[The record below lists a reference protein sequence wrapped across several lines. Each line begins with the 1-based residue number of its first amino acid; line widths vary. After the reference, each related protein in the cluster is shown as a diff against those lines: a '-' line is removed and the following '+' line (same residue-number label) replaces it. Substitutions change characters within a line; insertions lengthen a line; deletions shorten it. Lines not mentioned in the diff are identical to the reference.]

1 MVARGLPCPAGKGK
15 PDPMIKYL
23 GKSIRQ
29 LTDPRLS
36 HVLLFGVLSALVIFA
51 GLWTAT
57 WWALAAIDPDS
68 VWGLSTLMGWF
79 GDAFDWFAGI
89 AFTGA
94 LLLVTFLMFPAVVT
108 IVVGLFL
115 DRVAEA
121 VEARHYPDAG
131 VARRQPLVE
140 VLGTTTR
147 FAAITILL
155 NLLFLPV
162 YLILSFL
169 PPFNLV
175 LYYLLNGYLVG
186 REYFELAAFRRLPP
200 VQAVRLRRR
209 FRARVLLAGVIL
221 VFFMTIPVVN
231 LIAPVI
237 GAAFMVHVTRDLM
250 RRWPATAPAAEDSG
264 A

>member
-1 MVARGLPCPAGKGK
+1 
-15 PDPMIKYL
+15 MIRYL
-23 GKSIRQ
+23 ALSIRQ
-29 LTDPRLS
+29 LGDPRLS
-36 HVLLFGVLSALVIFA
+36 RVLLFGVLGALGIFA
-51 GLWTAT
+51 GLWMAT
-57 WWALAAIDPDS
+57 WWALTAIDPTS
-68 VWGLSTLMGWF
+68 IWGLATIIGWF
-79 GDAFDWFAGI
+79 GDAFDWLVGI

-94 LLLVTFLMFPAVVT
+94 LLLVTFVMFPAVVT
-108 IVVGLFL
+108 IVVGFFL
-115 DRVAEA
+115 DQVAGA
-121 VEARHYPDAG
+121 VETRHYPDAG
-131 VARRQPLVE
+131 VARRQPLIE

-147 FAAITILL
+147 FAAITVLL
-155 NLLFLPV
+155 NLILLPI

-169 PPFNLV
+169 PPFNFV

-200 VQAVRLRRR
+200 GQVVQLRRR

-231 LIAPVI
+231 LIAPVL

-250 RRWPATAPAAEDSG
+250 RRWPAAAPSAESAG